1 MPYIYSG
8 VNRLRGQP
16 LVGDGGCALMV
27 EHYAHLPPH
36 QKWRQGLHIVD
47 QQNVWPGTA
56 IATFENGVYPNW
68 PTGNHVAFFVKFGKR
83 APDGKVESIWV
94 MEQYHGLSAIQM
106 REIPARGQVD
116 SKWGKRWANPSNNAD
131 AFYII
136 EQ

>member
-1 MPYIYSG
+1 MAYIYPA
-8 VNRLRGQP
+8 VMRLRDSK
-16 LVGDGGCALMV
+16 LVGNGSCALLV
-27 EHYAHLPPH
+27 QHHAKVPKHNL
-36 QKWRQGLHIVD
+36 WRQGARVVEQTAIWEGV
-47 QQNVWPGTA
+47 A

-68 PTGNHVAFFVKFGKR
+68 PTGNHVAFFVKFGGR
-83 APDGKVESIWV
+83 NPDGTAASIWV
-94 MEQYHGLSAIQM
+94 MEQYHGLSRVQL